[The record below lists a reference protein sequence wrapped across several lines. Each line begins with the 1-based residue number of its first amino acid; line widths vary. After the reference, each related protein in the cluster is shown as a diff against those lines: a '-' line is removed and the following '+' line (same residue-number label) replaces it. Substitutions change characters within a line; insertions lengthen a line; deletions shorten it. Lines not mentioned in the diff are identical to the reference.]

1 MNRSILLLIVVILVV
16 VAGVAFYIL
25 NTSRNQALAWIHPS
39 RNLPATTPAVP
50 HEDVELITSDGVPV
64 AAWFIPPAGGIA
76 EGEKVPAMILVHGL
90 TANRAD
96 MLERADILTRHG
108 YAVLAFDLR
117 NHGES
122 GGDVTTLGYTEVN
135 ETRAA
140 FDYLLTRTDIDPQR
154 IGLLGHSLGAVI
166 AIRAAA
172 QIPEIALLV
181 SESGFI
187 SVQENAGE
195 IIPVLTGQAAGSL
208 VGWFVDREA
217 GVPVSEVNSLVDVAK
232 IAPRPI
238 LLIHG
243 EADSI
248 VSVNNS
254 RRLFEAAGEP
264 KELFTIPNGG
274 HADFIQTDPVGY
286 EERLIAFL
294 EAHL

>member
-1 MNRSILLLIVVILVV
+1 
-16 VAGVAFYIL
+16 
-25 NTSRNQALAWIHPS
+25 
-39 RNLPATTPAVP
+39 
-50 HEDVELITSDGVPV
+50 
-64 AAWFIPPAGGIA
+64 
-76 EGEKVPAMILVHGL
+76 
-90 TANRAD
+90 
-96 MLERADILTRHG
+96 MLERADILTQHG

-122 GGDVTTLGYTEVN
+122 GGDVTTLGYAEVN

-140 FDYLLTRTDIDPQR
+140 FDYLLTRADIDPQR

-195 IIPVLTGQAAGSL
+195 IIPVLTGQSAGPL
-208 VGWFVDREA
+208 VGWFVDQEA
-217 GVPVSEVNSLVDVAK
+217 GLPVSEVNSLVDVAR

-254 RRLFEAAGEP
+254 RRLFEVAGEP
-264 KELFTIPNGG
+264 KELFTIPGGG
-274 HADFIQTDPVGY
+274 HADFIQADPAGY
-286 EERLIAFL
+286 EARLIAFL

>member
-1 MNRSILLLIVVILVV
+1 MRRWIILVIV
-16 VAGVAFYIL
+16 IILVAVLGAAYIGY
-25 NTSRNQALAWIHPS
+25 TSRAQALAWIYPT
-39 RNLPATTPAVP
+39 RTLPDKSPGGP
-50 HEDVELITSDGVPV
+50 YENVELKLLDGLRF
-64 AAWFIPPAGGIA
+64 AAWFIPPEGGIP
-76 EGEKVPAMILVHGL
+76 EGKKVPAMILVHGL
-90 TANRAD
+90 TANRAA
-96 MLERADILTRHG
+96 MLDRAEILTRHG

-117 NHGES
+117 AHGES
-122 GGDVTTLGYTEVN
+122 DGDRTTLGYSEVN
-135 ETRAA
+135 ETKAA
-140 FDYLLTRTDIDPQR
+140 FDYLLTRPEVDPQR
-154 IGLLGHSLGAVI
+154 IGILGHSLGAVI
-166 AIRAAA
+166 TIRTAA
-172 QIPEIALLV
+172 QIPEIALVV

-195 IIPVLTGQAAGSL
+195 IIPVLTGQAAAPL
-208 VGWFVDREA
+208 VGWFVDRHS
-217 GVPVSEVNSLVDVAK
+217 GVPVSEVNSLIDVPK

-264 KELFTIPNGG
+264 KELFTIPGGG
-274 HADFIQTDPVGY
+274 HADFIQADPTGY